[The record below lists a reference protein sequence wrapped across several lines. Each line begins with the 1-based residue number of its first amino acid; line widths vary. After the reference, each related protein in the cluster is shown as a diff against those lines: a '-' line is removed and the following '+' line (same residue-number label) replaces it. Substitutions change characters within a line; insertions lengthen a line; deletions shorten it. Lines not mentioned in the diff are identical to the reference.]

1 MIKYASSWGGE
12 HSRKTHRSIGVVN
25 NVVEKH
31 DLPQTKINVK
41 FADRDP
47 VATSTVVVVVV
58 VPGI

>member
-1 MIKYASSWGGE
+1 MLGKPTGQL
-12 HSRKTHRSIGVVN
+12 IGVVN

-58 VPGI
+58 VVVVVPGI